1 MFNSRGQVVIKES
14 DDPTD
19 ISCQV
24 KIDIDSD
31 RVVEIRFGG
40 RNSKLKLSEKQRSLL
55 SRINDTL
62 WTEPISQLEWMTASL
77 GMVEDH
83 DLVLQHFDWRTP
95 RCPYSTMPF
104 VVPEGDE
111 RTLLRME
118 DNIWIGVNVSTI
130 RKVPFL
136 EAFCSERWI
145 SGNEIPVVTSV
156 SPGTLRLIDFV
167 LSSGRDFLS
176 TPLTRLPLEDFMTN
190 AAELEEKLDF
200 LNIPFKAVNVE
211 GLDVMATCRRIR
223 AGKYDRDSGEEA
235 ADLFIRAFEEGE
247 VEYEQLDHKAKNA
260 VFEAMFFVVSHP
272 RSFGANQRSSM
283 KSLAEEDIVKLTE
296 KQEQRF
302 DAWTER
308 IEDTFD
314 DGNPCSWSDDEDDE
328 DYGFFRYECA
338 DYDDFY
344 SYDSD

>member
-1 MFNSRGQVVIKES
+1 MINSRGQVVIKES
-14 DDPTD
+14 DDPTA

-24 KIDIDSD
+24 KIGRD

-40 RNSKLKLSEKQRSLL
+40 VDSKLKLSEKQRSLL
-55 SRINDTL
+55 NRINDTL
-62 WTEPISQLEWMTASL
+62 WTEPISILEWMTASL

-83 DLVLQHFDWRTP
+83 DLVLQQVDWQTP
-95 RCPYSTMPF
+95 CPYATMPF
-104 VVPEGDE
+104 VVPDGDE

-130 RKVPFL
+130 QKVPFL
-136 EAFCSERWI
+136 EAFCSDRWI
-145 SGNEIPVVTSV
+145 SDDEIPVVTSV

-176 TPLTRLPLEDFMTN
+176 TPFTRLPLEKFLTN

-200 LNIPFKAVNVE
+200 LNIPFKTVNVD
-211 GLDVMATCRRIR
+211 GLDIMATYHRIR
-223 AGKYDRDSGEEA
+223 EGKYDRESGEEA

-260 VFEAMFFVVSHP
+260 VYEAMFFVVSHP

-283 KSLAEEDIVKLTE
+283 KSFVEEDIVKLTA

-302 DAWTER
+302 ESRSER
-308 IEDTFD
+308 IKDNFD
-314 DGNPCSWSDDEDDE
+314 DGNPCWSHDEDDE

>member
-24 KIDIDSD
+24 RCQIDSD

-83 DLVLQHFDWRTP
+83 DLVLQHFYWRTP

-145 SGNEIPVVTSV
+145 SGNEIPVVTSI

-223 AGKYDRDSGEEA
+223 AGKYDRESGEEA

-247 VEYEQLDHKAKNA
+247 LEYEQLDHR
-260 VFEAMFFVVSHP
+260 E
-272 RSFGANQRSSM
+272 
-283 KSLAEEDIVKLTE
+283 
-296 KQEQRF
+296 
-302 DAWTER
+302 
-308 IEDTFD
+308 
-314 DGNPCSWSDDEDDE
+314 
-328 DYGFFRYECA
+328 
-338 DYDDFY
+338 
-344 SYDSD
+344 